1 MDIQERIKEL
11 EANNPGY
18 DIGDLLEKHFFQR
31 NGDDPISGEAW
42 AENDEELAH
51 YKAHHEWE
59 SDGKPTGI
67 KDDAEFYAIQR
78 AVYKEVIYF
87 VEKEK
92 LDYKTIA
99 SRLYDYLKSLPNGT
113 ELSTHEALDKLFG
126 KPQVQYKDYSGCT
139 YFYGGIVIKEDD
151 FWDIHDS
158 LMGKIAM
165 GHKYDADFS
174 KYEDQ
179 CVGLPYNIPFVF
191 KLKKK

>member
-1 MDIQERIKEL
+1 M
-11 EANNPGY
+11 
-18 DIGDLLEKHFFQR
+18 
-31 NGDDPISGEAW
+31 
-42 AENDEELAH
+42 AH
-51 YKAHHEWE
+51 YKAHHDWE

-87 VEKEK
+87 VKKEK
-92 LDYKTIA
+92 LDYKAIA

-126 KPQVQYKDYSGCT
+126 KPQVQYKDYNGCT

-158 LMGKIAM
+158 LMGKSLWDINMTPTSPSMRTSVSAF
-165 GHKYDADFS
+165 HITFLSFS
-174 KYEDQ
+174 
-179 CVGLPYNIPFVF
+179 N
-191 KLKKK
+191 

>member
-31 NGDDPISGEAW
+31 NGEDPISGEAW
-42 AENDEELAH
+42 AEND
-51 YKAHHEWE
+51 
-59 SDGKPTGI
+59 
-67 KDDAEFYAIQR
+67 
-78 AVYKEVIYF
+78 KEVIYF

-126 KPQVQYKDYSGCT
+126 KPQVQYKDYNGCT

-179 CVGLPYNIPFVF
+179 NVGLPYNIPFVF
-191 KLKKK
+191 KLKIK